1 MPHYD
6 HSDNWYL
13 VHSVH
18 LNNLDHNMMD
28 SPSCRN
34 VSSTGATVF
43 LRSVAVV
50 LPPEGDEDVELEDV
64 VLPEGDA
71 ASYPRSIPDL
81 FPVVFFANT
90 SFCVCE
96 IINTDEIIARAK
108 NTMNSL
114 VLNAILLLFINGLL
128 FSVFFSFHISIF
140 EFDP

>member
-1 MPHYD
+1 M
-6 HSDNWYL
+6 SQ
-13 VHSVH
+13 
-18 LNNLDHNMMD
+18 
-28 SPSCRN
+28 C
-34 VSSTGATVF
+34 VSSTGATV

-50 LPPEGDEDVELEDV
+50 LLPEGDEDVEFEDV
-64 VLPEGDA
+64 VLPEGDEDVEFEDVVLPDRDA
-71 ASYPRSIPDL
+71 TSYPRSIPDL

-108 NTMNSL
+108 DTMNSL